1 MGQGEVL
8 RAGDAFPDGERTAV
22 RSRLVLLVVLAGFTL
37 GVTVQVLRVE
47 PFGVV
52 VDPDG
57 TERLMDFASH
67 RAFACAVWRG
77 DAAPPGTG
85 SVYTLDAHLRSTAGF
100 THRPARV
107 ALP

>member
-8 RAGDAFPDGERTAV
+8 RASDAFPDRERTAV
-22 RSRLVLLVVLAGFTL
+22 RSRLVVLMVLAGFTL
-37 GVTVQVLRVE
+37 GVTVPVLRVD

-67 RAFACAVWRG
+67 RAFARAVWRG
-77 DAAPPGTG
+77 DAAPTGTG
-85 SVYTLDAHLRSTAGF
+85 RGCIESGAAAG
-100 THRPARV
+100 ARK
-107 ALP
+107 